1 VSAMLRVGK
10 RFDPKS
16 LKKGQYNMASMTDTF
31 KVIPVT
37 TESIDTLESAL
48 NAASE
53 DGFVW
58 EGALSITDGPAL
70 VVMKRGPSA
79 TDAGPT

>member
-1 VSAMLRVGK
+1 MGESRWRHWLNRGSVVDMP
-10 RFDPKS
+10 D
-16 LKKGQYNMASMTDTF
+16 QF

-53 DGFVW
+53 EGFVW
-58 EGALSITDGPAL
+58 EGGLSITDGPAL
-70 VVMKRGPSA
+70 VVMRKISTR
-79 TDAGPT
+79 

>member
-1 VSAMLRVGK
+1 
-10 RFDPKS
+10 
-16 LKKGQYNMASMTDTF
+16 MAIMTDRF

-58 EGALSITDGPAL
+58 EGTLSITDGPAL
-70 VVMKRGPSA
+70 VVMRRGPTREAPRMMGRSSA
-79 TDAGPT
+79 TDTGPT

>member
-1 VSAMLRVGK
+1 MLRDGK
-10 RFDPKS
+10 RSDPKS
-16 LKKGQYNMASMTDTF
+16 LKRGTNMAVMTDTF

-53 DGFVW
+53 EGFVW

-70 VVMKRGPSA
+70 VVMRRGP
-79 TDAGPT
+79 TR

>member
-1 VSAMLRVGK
+1 
-10 RFDPKS
+10 
-16 LKKGQYNMASMTDTF
+16 MASMTDTF

-70 VVMKRGPSA
+70 VVMRRGPTRDAPTMMARPSA
-79 TDAGPT
+79 SEFAAGKAKLLE

>member
-1 VSAMLRVGK
+1 VADMP
-10 RFDPKS
+10 D
-16 LKKGQYNMASMTDTF
+16 QF

-37 TESIDTLESAL
+37 TESVDTLESAL

-58 EGALSITDGPAL
+58 AGGLSITDGPAL
-70 VVMKRGPSA
+70 VVMRKSP
-79 TDAGPT
+79 TDSPRMIG